1 MMEVVELQVQLV
13 LLGYLQSCKV
23 LLSCKENWICSH
35 STWSK
40 LCHNHHTSHKVFMNC
55 TVSQVYEWPLS
66 SLLPHLFCPSMSF
79 AVLVWF
85 HLHLGSL
92 LPYFLPPLPF
102 PLWLVFH
109 AFRMVMRPFCL
120 VPGFQPSSKGV
131 QDYCVLALLFWML
144 WIKFSFTHCCLYYS
158 DNSDSQV
165 PTCDKSFHN
174 YFLHNNCVPA
184 ITIHIT
190 VFGIMTPTT
199 DVHFMGL
206 SKILFISVY
215 ILVTSKHVMYI
226 V

>member
-1 MMEVVELQVQLV
+1 VPQSPHKPQSFHEL
-13 LLGYLQSCKV
+13 
-23 LLSCKENWICSH
+23 H
-35 STWSK
+35 SEPGIWV
-40 LCHNHHTSHKVFMNC
+40 TSVIFAP
-55 TVSQVYEWPLS
+55 TP
-66 SLLPHLFCPSMSF
+66 LLPQYEFCCPGVVSPSPWLPS
-79 AVLVWF
+79 A
-85 HLHLGSL
+85 L
-92 LPYFLPPLPF
+92 LPPSPTF
-102 PLWLVFH
+102 PLV
-109 AFRMVMRPFCL
+109 AGISCIQD
-120 VPGFQPSSKGV
+120 VPSFQPSSKGV